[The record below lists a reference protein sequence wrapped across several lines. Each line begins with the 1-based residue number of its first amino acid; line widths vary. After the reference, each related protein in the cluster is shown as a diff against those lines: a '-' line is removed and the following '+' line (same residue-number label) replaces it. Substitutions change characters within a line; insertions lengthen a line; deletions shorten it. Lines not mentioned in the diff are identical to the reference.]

1 MRVKFLIAL
10 AIASVLLFCSMGIA
24 AATTITGVPTAEQL
38 TAAANNDIN
47 CFGFPDL
54 SGVEAVNA
62 DVGLV
67 GDVDTVALDSPICGV
82 CGSIPDCTC
91 AETTTVIPGPEV
103 NLGCPLVTT
112 FPVPVNLVSPTI
124 RPAFPTINIAPQV
137 CLGLPQVNTQLNC
150 FDIACQPVTN
160 INSCP
165 VCEVDC

>member
-24 AATTITGVPTAEQL
+24 AATTISGVPTAEQL

-54 SGVEAVNA
+54 GNVEAVNA

-82 CGSIPDCTC
+82 CGEIPPCNC
-91 AETTTVIPGPEV
+91 VEKTTVIPGPT
-103 NLGCPLVTT
+103 G
-112 FPVPVNLVSPTI
+112 
-124 RPAFPTINIAPQV
+124 
-137 CLGLPQVNTQLNC
+137 
-150 FDIACQPVTN
+150 
-160 INSCP
+160 
-165 VCEVDC
+165 